1 MQAYAI
7 SCLNCLPVNDII
19 HIIKL
24 IYIWSVK
31 FMKQIER
38 HEMVEFLRSLDSRR
52 YIDFIALSGQ
62 QHITA
67 DFYIDY
73 NNNNDFIGHLKHG
86 NTFHEYY
93 FTLSKEENIK
103 FLCELIKMREKV
115 FRDVAMLYSYDKSF
129 YTNTAFIE
137 SFEIIEQ
144 HVERKYGFFG
154 KIEPQIVLPKND
166 KIRELTADDIDIT
179 ENFYKENEQYF
190 PYYELLNYND
200 SLKNGSKTHK
210 IYGYFRN
217 NKLTAFVTI
226 HAVNVNYW
234 DIGYIFTSPQYR
246 QNGMGV
252 NLAKYFINEF
262 IYKDVFISYGSAQ
275 NENSQKTALAAGC
288 ELFSEM
294 YYYCVK

>member
-1 MQAYAI
+1 MQAYKI
-7 SCLNCLPVNDII
+7 SCLYCLPVNDII

-38 HEMVEFLRSLDSRR
+38 YEMVEFLKSLDSRR
-52 YIDFIALSGQ
+52 YIDFIASSGQ

-67 DFYIDY
+67 YFYIDY
-73 NNNNDFIGHLKHG
+73 KNNDFIGHLKHG
-86 NTFHEYY
+86 NTFNEYY

-103 FLCELIKMREKV
+103 FLCELIKTREKV
-115 FRDVAMLYSYDKSF
+115 FRDIAMLYSYDKFF
-129 YTNTAFIE
+129 YANTAFIE

-144 HVERKYGFFG
+144 HIERKYGFFG

-179 ENFYKENEQYF
+179 ENFAKENEQYF

-226 HAVNVNYW
+226 YAVNVNYW

-246 QNGMGV
+246 QNGMGE
-252 NLAKYFINEF
+252 I
-262 IYKDVFISYGSAQ
+262 
-275 NENSQKTALAAGC
+275 
-288 ELFSEM
+288 
-294 YYYCVK
+294 